1 MARYVSL
8 GWGIRKER
16 GGLWT
21 RNAVG
26 GTSVRGER
34 RKRDGRVEW
43 RKWDSHRSKV
53 AAMLMRTKS
62 DPSTLIPEPGSLC
75 VYLGASSGSTVSHLH
90 DHICG
95 AGNHHDGR
103 IIAVDISSRMMRDL
117 VIMCETRPGIIPV
130 LADARHPLSVA
141 QYLQRKSDWLFQD
154 LSMPDQAKSFIESTS
169 KPLTEGGLGIISIKA
184 ASERWAPGG
193 DEQHFD
199 ESESLINSASHLQ
212 IIERIDLRG
221 LEDQHIAIVTRKV

>member
-21 RNAVG
+21 RNAVR

-95 AGNHHDGR
+95 AGNHHDGK

-130 LADARHPLSVA
+130 LADARHPS
-141 QYLQRKSDWLFQD
+141 
-154 LSMPDQAKSFIESTS
+154 P
-169 KPLTEGGLGIISIKA
+169 
-184 ASERWAPGG
+184 
-193 DEQHFD
+193 
-199 ESESLINSASHLQ
+199 
-212 IIERIDLRG
+212 
-221 LEDQHIAIVTRKV
+221 

>member
-1 MARYVSL
+1 MDSEMPSEEHLSEVSV
-8 GWGIRKER
+8 GKGTAGSSGGNGIAIDQKSPPW
-16 GGLWT
+16 L
-21 RNAVG
+21 
-26 GTSVRGER
+26 
-34 RKRDGRVEW
+34 
-43 RKWDSHRSKV
+43 
-53 AAMLMRTKS
+53 LMRTKS

-95 AGNHHDGR
+95 AGNHHDGK

-169 KPLTEGGLGIISIKA
+169 KLLTEGGLGIISIKA
-184 ASERWAPGG
+184 ASERWAPG
-193 DEQHFD
+193 
-199 ESESLINSASHLQ
+199 
-212 IIERIDLRG
+212 RRTTLR
-221 LEDQHIAIVTRKV
+221 